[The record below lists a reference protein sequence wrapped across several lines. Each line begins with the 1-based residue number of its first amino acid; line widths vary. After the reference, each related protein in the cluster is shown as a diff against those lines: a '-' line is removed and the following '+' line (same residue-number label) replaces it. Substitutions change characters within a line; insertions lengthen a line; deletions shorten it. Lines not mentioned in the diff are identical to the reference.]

1 MNELINEFLKND
13 TGGIIVTDSECN
25 VLYTNN
31 KITMSEKLKIKWSN
45 SMPKAKLG
53 QHGEVWE
60 FYDSDSKIYYR
71 ITTSSYL
78 MVKFVRYTFY
88 LIFLSILLY
97 LRIFQNCQ

>member
-53 QHGEVWE
+53 
-60 FYDSDSKIYYR
+60 
-71 ITTSSYL
+71 
-78 MVKFVRYTFY
+78 
-88 LIFLSILLY
+88 
-97 LRIFQNCQ
+97 